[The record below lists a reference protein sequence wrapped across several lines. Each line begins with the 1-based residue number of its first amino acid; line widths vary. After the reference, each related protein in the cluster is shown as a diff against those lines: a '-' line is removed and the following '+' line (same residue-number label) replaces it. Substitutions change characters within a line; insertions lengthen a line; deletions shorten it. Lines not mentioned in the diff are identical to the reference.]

1 VQQFLKS
8 ELLWEKTSFDRK
20 PQKKSFRE
28 FPEPAK
34 IYVSQVM
41 KNSHIAFEVIMQTE
55 NEVSCLKSLKN
66 MFSVQCDICTLICE
80 T

>member
-1 VQQFLKS
+1 MGKKQVLTVSLKKN
-8 ELLWEKTSFDRK
+8 LFVN
-20 PQKKSFRE
+20 

-34 IYVSQVM
+34 IYVSQVLE
-41 KNSHIAFEVIMQTE
+41 NSHIAFEVIMQTE
-55 NEVSCLKSLKN
+55 IEVRRLKSLKN